1 MTFAE
6 LVTTLVDFIRSAVSL
21 LIGIGL
27 VIFLWGIVKYIYQSG
42 NSKAHTYGR
51 DMMVW
56 GLVAMFVMVSVWG
69 ILGLAQSAFFP

>member
-1 MTFAE
+1 MTFAG
-6 LVTTLVDFIRSAVSL
+6 LVTTLVDFIRSTVSV

-27 VIFLWGIVKYIYQSG
+27 VIFLWGIVKYIYQSA
-42 NSKAHTYGR
+42 SPKAHGYGR

-69 ILGLAQSAFFP
+69 ILGMAQTAFLP